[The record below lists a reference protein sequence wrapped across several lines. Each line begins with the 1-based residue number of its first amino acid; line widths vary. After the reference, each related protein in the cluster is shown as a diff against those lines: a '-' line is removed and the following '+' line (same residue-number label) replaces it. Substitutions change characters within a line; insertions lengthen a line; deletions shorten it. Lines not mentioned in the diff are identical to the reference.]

1 MLSLA
6 WVASAQ
12 AYGIDSLHIRVAPV
26 PVAVTLSDS
35 PKKRGLVAAASIT
48 ETSSEQVMWVRAVV
62 WRVIVSVIVIAPQNV
77 VRAAASGPSSAP
89 EGTGRNAPV

>member
-48 ETSSEQVMWVRAVV
+48 ETSSEQVMLVRAVV
-62 WRVIVSVIVIAPQNV
+62 LRVIVSVIVIVPPNVECRAWPGHSSFAPK
-77 VRAAASGPSSAP
+77 P
-89 EGTGRNAPV
+89 PVQS